1 MLLVS
6 LGSLAGG
13 LRWPKSDL
21 RQAGFA
27 LLALTLG
34 KAFLV
39 DMADLTGLWR
49 AASFLGLGLCLI
61 GVGYAYQKLQR
72 VSVAPQH

>member
-1 MLLVS
+1 VSIASLL
-6 LGSLAGG
+6 AG

-21 RQAGFA
+21 RQAGFI

-39 DMADLTGLWR
+39 DMDDLTGLWR

-61 GVGYAYQKLQR
+61 GVGYAYQKLQKG
-72 VSVAPQH
+72 AAAATP